1 MLVSLPHIASTVAEK
16 AHWAALGDAAD
27 MESFTLMKQLHD
39 RGIRALALR
48 AIVDP
53 AEMAMPCNFETAM
66 DARGRVQFTRVL
78 SQLAR
83 RPKAL
88 PKFLRRESLA

>member
-1 MLVSLPHIASTVAEK
+1 
-16 AHWAALGDAAD
+16 
-27 MESFTLMKQLHD
+27 
-39 RGIRALALR
+39 
-48 AIVDP
+48 
-53 AEMAMPCNFETAM
+53 MPCNFETAM

-88 PKFLRRESLA
+88 PKFLRFALLSRRATPLLGRSLDCFLEQLDRQQTAFATPL